1 MATIIKR
8 LRVSL
13 PIMRS
18 TRVDT
23 DMRRLMMATLMQ
35 QSQDEGDAVVLP
47 DNLRVQRVPSA
58 NFRKYIEMLSGI
70 TNENAEEVRTKMIN
84 LGILPGAGQAGPVPM
99 EVDHQKRPHT
109 DMTQGSS
116 QT

>member
-1 MATIIKR
+1 MYEHSGRCRCRRANWGAPGAGRVVKRPEEDKVKVNVPPDMATIIKR

-35 QSQDEGDAVVLP
+35 QSHDEGDSVVLP
-47 DNLRVQRVPSA
+47 DDLRV
-58 NFRKYIEMLSGI
+58 
-70 TNENAEEVRTKMIN
+70 
-84 LGILPGAGQAGPVPM
+84 
-99 EVDHQKRPHT
+99 
-109 DMTQGSS
+109 
-116 QT
+116 